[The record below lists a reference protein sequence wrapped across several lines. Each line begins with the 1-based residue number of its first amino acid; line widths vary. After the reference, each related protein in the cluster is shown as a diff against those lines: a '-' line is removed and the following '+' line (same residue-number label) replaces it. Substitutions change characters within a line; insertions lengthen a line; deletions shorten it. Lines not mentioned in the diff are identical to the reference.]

1 MFSLICVW
9 INGWVNNR
17 EARDLRRHRGHYDVN
32 VMNQSRFWYL
42 TGPNKLRRPTV
53 YSYSDKILTVK
64 LGSLKMNVLVSFF
77 SFSSLSD
84 GTGLGVLELAAPS
97 SSALLTADWGAVVV
111 TMVGRAVG
119 AAGDVGTTV
128 TVLTI
133 CGLVCGL
140 AGVGTAIG
148 TGPGEA
154 LRLAARVGEAL
165 MAARRAELV
174 AAVFG
179 GVFGGVDLGD
189 GWNTK
194 SNILLVLNVLHGFG
208 SISYSSH
215 CGSTTVLTRIF
226 HPGPISCLLMANTLH
241 PYISRNDASSRLQSQ
256 FKFNGKLMSLYVHS
270 WLRYRY
276 KFLHVPRHY
285 SCHVL
290 CKTLSEPVDKNDS

>member
-1 MFSLICVW
+1 METFSALLALCAGNSPVPVNSPHKGQWRRALMFSLICVS

-17 EARDLRRHRGHYDVN
+17 EAHDLRRHRGHYDVN
-32 VMNQSRFWYL
+32 VMNQSHFWYL

-53 YSYSDKILTVK
+53 YSYSGKILTVK

-97 SSALLTADWGAVVV
+97 SSALLTADCGAVVV

-189 GWNTK
+189 GWSTK
-194 SNILLVLNVLHGFG
+194 
-208 SISYSSH
+208 
-215 CGSTTVLTRIF
+215 
-226 HPGPISCLLMANTLH
+226 
-241 PYISRNDASSRLQSQ
+241 
-256 FKFNGKLMSLYVHS
+256 K
-270 WLRYRY
+270 
-276 KFLHVPRHY
+276 
-285 SCHVL
+285 
-290 CKTLSEPVDKNDS
+290 